1 MNLKLIAAIAVLLA
15 IAGAYT
21 IGRLDGKKM
30 CVGSAAVTYQEGVKN
45 DAKIDKQVNRMDEP
59 DLDRALSKWV
69 R

>member
-1 MNLKLIAAIAVLLA
+1 MNLKLIAAIVAVVA
-15 IAGAYT
+15 CIGAYSL
-21 IGRLDGKKM
+21 GRYDGKKL
-30 CVGSAAVTYQEGVKN
+30 CIGNAAVTYQEGVKN